1 MTVKRTGFACK
12 YSELHPIKGV
22 VSVPEYNT
30 GTTTISWLNRQS
42 RPVAEQRL
50 WDLMKHNIESIKQVV
65 TKLGTF
71 DPELRLVR
79 LTSDVLPAYTHA
91 DYKAFWQQA
100 DVQRYMEQ
108 EFAKIG
114 DIARRDDVRLSFHP
128 GQFTV
133 LASENPGIVEN
144 AIEEFEYHV
153 DMIRMMG
160 YGKKFGDFKCNV
172 HVAGKRGPD
181 GMREAYSRL
190 SPEARNTITVENEEN
205 SWGLDACLSLSDIIP
220 TVLDIHHYFIR
231 EGEYIQADDDRVK
244 QVIDSW
250 RGVRPVFHYSQSRED
265 CLMGHPTDVL
275 PDMKV
280 LLAAGYKKAK
290 LRAHSDYMWNNKV
303 NEWALTHLQWADCMV
318 ESKAK
323 NLASM
328 KLFEF
333 WKNTERSMIAIFD

>member
-1 MTVKRTGFACK
+1 MTIKRVGFACK
-12 YSELHPIKGV
+12 YSELHSIKGV

-30 GTTTISWLNRQS
+30 GTTTIAWLNRQS

-65 TKLGTF
+65 TKLGTL
-71 DPELRLVR
+71 DPELRMMR
-79 LTSDVLPAYTHA
+79 LTSDVLPAYTHR
-91 DYKAFWQQA
+91 DYKAFWQGA
-100 DVQRYMEQ
+100 DVKRYMEQ

-153 DMIRMMG
+153 DMIRWMG
-160 YGKKFGDFKCNV
+160 FGQKFGDFKCNV
-172 HVAGKRGPD
+172 HVAGKRGPE
-181 GMREAYSRL
+181 GMREAYAKL

-220 TVLDIHHYFIR
+220 TVLDIHHHWIR

-244 QVIDSW
+244 RVIDSW
-250 RGVRPVFHYSQSRED
+250 RGVRPVIHYSVSRED
-265 CLMGHPTDVL
+265 CLVGHPTDVL
-275 PDMKV
+275 PDMKT

-290 LRAHSDYMWNNKV
+290 LRAHSDGYWNTAV
-303 NEWALTHLQWADCMV
+303 NDWALTFRDHMDIMC

-323 NLASM
+323 NLASFPLH
-328 KLFEF
+328 KYA
-333 WKNTERSMIAIFD
+333 TT